1 MQYTPLDA
9 EEIVELEERLLDILK
24 EDLHVILL
32 RLNRSEQLGNLLSML
47 GHAEL
52 LKKNDNGYIPLTDRK
67 IVVLGDSSMSVNDVQ
82 KTITKFGISKDRVEL
97 HLEYKPNGF
106 NIDTL
111 KYSLDYSLVLLGPMP
126 HSMAG
131 KDEYTSIITR
141 MEGEAGFPPVKR
153 LMAGDELKI
162 TKTSIKGAMED
173 AISRGLIAC

>member
-52 LKKNDNGYIPLTDRK
+52 LEKNDNGYIPLTDRK

-111 KYSLDYSLVLLGPMP
+111 KYSLDYSGGVQ
-126 HSMAG
+126 
-131 KDEYTSIITR
+131 
-141 MEGEAGFPPVKR
+141 
-153 LMAGDELKI
+153 
-162 TKTSIKGAMED
+162 
-173 AISRGLIAC
+173 

>member
-1 MQYTPLDA
+1 
-9 EEIVELEERLLDILK
+9 
-24 EDLHVILL
+24 
-32 RLNRSEQLGNLLSML
+32 
-47 GHAEL
+47 
-52 LKKNDNGYIPLTDRK
+52 
-67 IVVLGDSSMSVNDVQ
+67 MSVNDVQ

-141 MEGEAGFPPVKR
+141 MEREAGFPPVKR